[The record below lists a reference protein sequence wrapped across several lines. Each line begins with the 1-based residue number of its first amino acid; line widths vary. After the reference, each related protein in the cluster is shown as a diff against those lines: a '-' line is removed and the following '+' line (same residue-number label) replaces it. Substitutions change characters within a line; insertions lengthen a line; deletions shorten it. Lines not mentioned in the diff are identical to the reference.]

1 MYTVIEV
8 AATDLPETL
17 LEEVQAPLIRELIHL
32 AEVRPIKKL
41 TRLEKALLIKKPI
54 PLAEVRRPI
63 KDHIQLT
70 EAVALVIV
78 LTTEALQEV
87 LLLEVAEDHLLAAQE
102 DVDNH

>member
-1 MYTVIEV
+1 VYTVIEV
-8 AATDLPETL
+8 AATDLLETL
-17 LEEVQAPLIRELIHL
+17 LEEVQAPLIRE
-32 AEVRPIKKL
+32 L